1 MVSCTGSKWNKHM
14 KTSKTAQN
22 INDSLT
28 LALTSKGKELKANG
42 VDVVSFT
49 AGEPDFPTPKYICDA
64 AKKAIDEGFTRYT
77 ATAGIPELRKAI
89 AEKLR
94 GENNLDYPPE
104 QVIVTTGGK
113 QAIFAAIYCLCDKGD
128 EVIFPAPYWLSYP
141 EMAKA
146 VGAKPV
152 AVKTDASND
161 YKITPKQLREHVTAR
176 SRLLLLNSPNN
187 PTGAMY
193 SEKELRALGE
203 VVIEKDLTIVSD
215 EIYEKLV
222 YDGRHVSI
230 AALSEELKGRTVV
243 VNGFSKSYAMTGW
256 RVGYAA
262 GPLVAIQAMSRLQA
276 QIVSN
281 VNSIAQKAALAALKR
296 DSRAVEKMRKEY
308 ARRREYIIG
317 RMRKMEI
324 PFPKPAGAFYVLA
337 DVSRWYGARAGG
349 KAITDSLTF
358 CEACLEAA
366 RVMLIP
372 GKPFGADWAVRFSFA
387 VSMED
392 LKKGLD
398 RFEKFVAGLK
408 K

>member
-1 MVSCTGSKWNKHM
+1 MVSCTGSNWDKYM
-14 KTSKTAQN
+14 KISRIAQN

-77 ATAGIPELRKAI
+77 AAAGIPELRRAVAK
-89 AEKLR
+89 KLR
-94 GENNLDYPPE
+94 KENNLDYPPE
-104 QVIVTTGGK
+104 QIVVTTGGK

-161 YKITPKQLREHVTAR
+161 YKITPKQLREHVTPN

-193 SEKELRALGE
+193 STEELRALGE
-203 VVIEKDLTIVSD
+203 VAVEKDLAIVSD

-222 YDGRHVSI
+222 YDQRHTSI
-230 AALSEELKGRTVV
+230 AALSEELKKRTVV

-256 RVGYAA
+256 RIGYAA
-262 GPLVAIQAMSRLQA
+262 GPAAVIDAMTRLQA

-281 VNSIAQKAALAALKR
+281 VNSIAQKAALAALEK
-296 DSRAVEKMRKEY
+296 DSREVEKMRLEY
-308 ARRREYIIG
+308 AHRREYIMG
-317 RMRKMEI
+317 HLRKMEI
-324 PFPKPAGAFYVLA
+324 PFPTPAGAFYVLA
-337 DVSRWYGARAGG
+337 DVSRFYGAKAGG

-392 LKKGLD
+392 LKKGLE
-398 RFEKFVAGLK
+398 RFDKFVADLK

>member
-1 MVSCTGSKWNKHM
+1 MKISKI
-14 KTSKTAQN
+14 AQN

-77 ATAGIPELRKAI
+77 AAAGIPELRRAVAK
-89 AEKLR
+89 KLR
-94 GENNLDYPPE
+94 KENNLDYPPE
-104 QVIVTTGGK
+104 QIVVTTGGK

-161 YKITPKQLREHVTAR
+161 YKITPKQLREHITPN

-193 SEKELRALGE
+193 STEELRALGE
-203 VVIEKDLTIVSD
+203 VAVEKDLAIVSD

-222 YDGRHVSI
+222 YDQRHTSI
-230 AALSEELKGRTVV
+230 AALSEELKKRTVM
-243 VNGFSKSYAMTGW
+243 VNGFSKSYSMTGW

-262 GPLVAIQAMSRLQA
+262 GPAAVIDAMTRLQA

-281 VNSIAQKAALAALKR
+281 VNSIAQKAALAALEK
-296 DSRAVEKMRKEY
+296 DSREVEKMRLEY
-308 ARRREYIIG
+308 ARRREYIMG
-317 RMRKMEI
+317 HLRKMEI
-324 PFPKPAGAFYVLA
+324 PFPTPAGAFYVLA
-337 DVSRWYGARAGG
+337 DVSRFYGAKAGG

-392 LKKGLD
+392 LKKGLE
-398 RFEKFVAGLK
+398 RFDKFVAGLK

>member
-1 MVSCTGSKWNKHM
+1 M
-14 KTSKTAQN
+14 KISKTAQN

-49 AGEPDFPTPKYICDA
+49 AGEPDFRTPDYICDA
-64 AKKAIDEGFTRYT
+64 AKKAIDDGFTRYT

-94 GENNLDYPPE
+94 RENNLDYSPE
-104 QVIVTTGGK
+104 QIVVTSGGK
-113 QAIFAAIYCLCDKGD
+113 QAIFAAIYCLCDKD
-128 EVIFPAPYWLSYP
+128 SEVILPTPYWLSYP

-161 YKITPKQLREHVTAR
+161 YKITPRQLRANITPL

-193 SEKELRALGE
+193 SGDELRALGE
-203 VVIEKDLTIVSD
+203 VAIEKDLTIVSD

-222 YDGRHVSI
+222 YDRPHVSI
-230 AALSEELKGRTVV
+230 AALSEELKKRTVV
-243 VNGFSKSYAMTGW
+243 VNGFSKSYSMTGW

-262 GPLVAIQAMSRLQA
+262 GPAEVIDVMSRLQA

-281 VNSIAQKAALAALKR
+281 VNSIAQKAALAALIEDGR
-296 DSRAVEKMRKEY
+296 EIEKMRQEY
-308 ARRREYIIG
+308 MRRREYIVG
-317 RMRKMEI
+317 RLRKIEL
-324 PFPKPAGAFYVLA
+324 PFPTPAGAFYVLA
-337 DVSRWYGARAGG
+337 DVSRFYGAKAGG
-349 KAITDSLTF
+349 KTITDSITF

-392 LKKGLD
+392 LQKGLD
-398 RFEKFVAGLK
+398 RFEKFLSGLK

>member
-1 MVSCTGSKWNKHM
+1 MNNISKV
-14 KTSKTAQN
+14 AQN

-28 LALTSKGKELKANG
+28 LALTEKGKELKAKG
-42 VDVVSFT
+42 IDVVSFT
-49 AGEPDFPTPKYICDA
+49 AGEPDFPTPEYIRDA
-64 AKKAIDEGFTRYT
+64 AKKAIDAGFTRYT
-77 ATAGIPELRKAI
+77 ASAGIPELRKAI

-94 GENNLDYPPE
+94 RENNLDYAPE

-113 QAIFAAIYCLCDKGD
+113 AAIFAAIYCLCEKDS

-152 AVKTDASND
+152 AVKTDPAND
-161 YKITPKQLREHVTAR
+161 YKITAWQLRQHTTR
-176 SRLLLLNSPNN
+176 NSRLLLLNSPNN

-193 SEKELRALGE
+193 TEEELRELGE
-203 VVIEKDLTIVSD
+203 VAVEKDLTIVSD

-222 YDGRHVSI
+222 YDRRHTSI
-230 AALSEELKGRTVV
+230 AALSNELQERTVV

-262 GPLVAIQAMSRLQA
+262 GPLEVIKAMTRLQA

-281 VNSIAQKAALAALKR
+281 VNSIAQKAALAALKGNNHEI
-296 DSRAVEKMRKEY
+296 EKMRLEY
-308 ARRREYIIG
+308 ARRREYIMG
-317 RMRKMEI
+317 RLKKLEI
-324 PFPKPAGAFYVLA
+324 PFPSPAGAFYVLA
-337 DVSRWYGARAGG
+337 DVSKYYGAKSGG
-349 KAITDSLTF
+349 KTITDSLTF
-358 CEACLEAA
+358 CENCLENAG
-366 RVMLIP
+366 VMLIP

-398 RFEKFVAGLK
+398 RFEKFLAGLSQ
-408 K
+408 